1 MKIPSD
7 VFTIAVWAAYAGVA
21 AGALYLLVVL
31 VREWIR
37 RELW

>member
-1 MKIPSD
+1 MQIPEE
-7 VFTIAVWAAYAGVA
+7 VFTAAVWAAYVSVGAGS
-21 AGALYLLVVL
+21 LYLLVVL